1 MNINVSIK
9 LDVMTLTILINS
21 LDLKKKYIKMS
32 KCWSK
37 AITTFIVRKH
47 LTIFVVRIIVHNKNL
62 DNVYIYLIVI
72 KLTLNIFMI

>member
-1 MNINVSIK
+1 
-9 LDVMTLTILINS
+9 
-21 LDLKKKYIKMS
+21 MS